1 MDELEYH
8 QDEVYDE
15 IHQEEVYDEYL
26 SSHPAY
32 DYALCKVLNWI
43 NTQEELVFH
52 RKEMYRGVSDM
63 RFKDGQ
69 T

>member
-1 MDELEYH
+1 MGKLEAY

-15 IHQEEVYDEYL
+15 INQEEVYDAYL
-26 SSHPAY
+26 SSHPAH

-52 RKEMYRGVSDM
+52 RKEVYRGVSGM
-63 RFKDGQ
+63 RFKDV
-69 T
+69 